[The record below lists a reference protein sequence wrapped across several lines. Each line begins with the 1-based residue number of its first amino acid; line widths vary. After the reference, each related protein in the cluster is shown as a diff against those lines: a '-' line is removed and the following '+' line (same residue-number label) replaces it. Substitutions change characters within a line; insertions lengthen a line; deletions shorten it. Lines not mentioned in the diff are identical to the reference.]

1 MGSIFF
7 QFGPIHHIDERVADI
22 IDLYAVLRVES
33 GLKGQDAEQPF
44 DVALEEADAP
54 RAPRPYFRRDEVVDR
69 DSEAVRDLRH
79 PEIEFRGVDQHDGIG
94 PQPGHFLF
102 DLRKHVEARGRAVMT
117 SMIPMTE
124 SDSTRSRFFLPGAG
138 QVRAPHADGGESGV
152 AFAQGRQQ
160 RGGLHIAG
168 KLSGIDPDCFHETSL
183 GAASGCRASPRNR
196 R

>member
-1 MGSIFF
+1 MPG
-7 QFGPIHHIDERVADI
+7 
-22 IDLYAVLRVES
+22 VES

-79 PEIEFRGVDQHDGIG
+79 PEIEFRGVHQHDGIG

-102 DLRKHVEARGRAVMT
+102 DLRKHVEGAGQGGQDFHDPHDRKRLHAEQVL
-117 SMIPMTE
+117 
-124 SDSTRSRFFLPGAG
+124 LPGAG